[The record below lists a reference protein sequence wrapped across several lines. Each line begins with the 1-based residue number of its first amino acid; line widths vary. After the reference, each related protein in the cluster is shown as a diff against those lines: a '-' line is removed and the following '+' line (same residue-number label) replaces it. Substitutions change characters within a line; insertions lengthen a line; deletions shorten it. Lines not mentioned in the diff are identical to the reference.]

1 MYQVLYITVIQ
12 CISRREKSM
21 CHSPL
26 NRKIFVEWGVGKENK
41 SLQAGSWSWSDR
53 TTVRPTLARTLYV
66 LYSLHTCTRLS
77 KREVFKL
84 THLVRFIFDCCMP
97 ALIKE
102 NDVNYPILQVVK
114 YFFKVGNL
122 IVINSGKLG
131 MCNFE
136 SFGWWEANAAF
147 YTYLN
152 SQNKSL
158 NNGAVFGEGKVSDV
172 HCTRANELSCWAT
185 KGLSRAACFTTFNK
199 KTHAIKL
206 NLMRFN
212 GGGGNKR

>member
-1 MYQVLYITVIQ
+1 MCCIPFIHVQDCQKGKFSNWLILYDLFSTVVCQ
-12 CISRREKSM
+12 
-21 CHSPL
+21 PWL
-26 NRKIFVEWGVGKENK
+26 
-41 SLQAGSWSWSDR
+41 
-53 TTVRPTLARTLYV
+53 
-66 LYSLHTCTRLS
+66 
-77 KREVFKL
+77 
-84 THLVRFIFDCCMP
+84 
-97 ALIKE
+97 KE

-212 GGGGNKR
+212 QG